1 MTTWIILATWLVSL
15 SSAVPSNRVPVREIL
30 PPPPSWD
37 HQPQHRLLTSFRRDA
52 VESSPIP
59 PTSDR
64 LSNDLDYDEFGSHRY
79 PLRDAVESL
88 PANVLEAKLNPTF
101 RDDFER

>member
-1 MTTWIILATWLVSL
+1 MTAWIILTALLVSL

-30 PPPPSWD
+30 PPPPPWH
-37 HQPQHRLLTSFRRDA
+37 HQHGLLTSFRRDA

-59 PTSDR
+59 LTSDR

-88 PANVLEAKLNPTF
+88 PANVLEAKSNPTF